1 MSSQEQTQWLHIP
14 VLAEPVVKY
23 LSETAAPLRRMI
35 DGTLGNGGH
44 TKLMLQAN
52 PDLEVLGID
61 RDPAAL
67 ERAQNNLREFGSR
80 FTAVHGEFADL
91 DVLAAAHGWDE
102 VDAILLDIGV
112 SSPQI
117 DDPARGFSWR
127 NDGPLDMR
135 MDRSQKLTASRVV
148 NFYSEEE
155 LAKVFYEYG
164 ELRES
169 RQLARAIVQAREIKP
184 LGTTDELTAVCDK
197 VLRKK
202 KPGQLPSPTL
212 VFQALRIEVN
222 GELRQLESGLL
233 AAQKMLR
240 AGGRLAGISFHSLED
255 RIVKNFL
262 RDAARDCICPPDIPV
277 CVCNNHAKFTLP
289 VRGVISATEEELAAN
304 RRAASAKLRIAD
316 RTEWK

>member
-1 MSSQEQTQWLHIP
+1 MSDTAGEWVHIP
-14 VLAEPVVKY
+14 VLAREVIEH
-23 LSETAAPLRRMI
+23 LSAVAPLKRMI

-44 TKLMLQAN
+44 TGLMLEKN
-52 PDLEVLGID
+52 PELEVLGID

-67 ERAQNNLREFGSR
+67 ERAQKHLAKFGSR
-80 FTAVHGEFADL
+80 FTAVHGEFAQL
-91 DVLAAAHGWDE
+91 EELAFAHGWDS

-117 DDPARGFSWR
+117 DDPERGFSFR
-127 NDGPLDMR
+127 SNGPLDMR

-155 LAKVFYEYG
+155 LARIFYEFG

-169 RQLARAIVQAREIKP
+169 RQLARAIVQAREVKP
-184 LGTTDELTAVCDK
+184 LACTDDLTAVCDR

-202 KPGQLPSPTL
+202 RPGQLPSPTL

-222 GELRQLESGLL
+222 GELRQLETALG
-233 AAQKMLR
+233 AAQNMLR
-240 AGGRLAGISFHSLED
+240 SGGRLAVISFHSLED

-262 RDAARDCICPPDIPV
+262 RDAAQNCICPPGLPV
-277 CVCNNHAKFTLP
+277 CVCNNHAKFELP
-289 VRGVISATEEELAAN
+289 VRGVITAGADELAAN

-316 RTEWK
+316 RTRWR